1 VKAVRL
7 TRANGLNP
15 RVQGEKNSVL
25 ILEDGEA
32 AALVENSLAVY
43 APGYDP
49 QPSFTA
55 GGAQEI
61 PVVKKENAPAPDE
74 VPDIADAAFAGPEHA
89 AKRMQELAGY
99 TGELGLYENQQPVVD
114 QDALEAGYPIDIDPS
129 PGLKQPWTTAPKSEW
144 IEWAVHGDHGKERP
158 APEEAAVMTK
168 AQLMNSYS
176 YGERL

>member
-1 VKAVRL
+1 
-7 TRANGLNP
+7 LNP

-55 GGAQEI
+55 GGVQEI

-74 VPDIADAAFAGPEHA
+74 VLDAVDAAFVGPEHA
-89 AKRMQELAGY
+89 AKRIQELVEY
-99 TGELGLYENQQPVVD
+99 TEELGLYENQQPEQGTVTEVR
-114 QDALEAGYPIDIDPS
+114 
-129 PGLKQPWTTAPKSEW
+129 QPWTTAPKGDW
-144 IEWAVHGDHGKERP
+144 IAWAVHNGAD
-158 APEEAAVMTK
+158 PEEAAVMTK
-168 AQLMNSYS
+168 AQLMNRYS